1 MPKTVTWRILGTSL
15 QKTSSDDRSDPT
27 VASAHSRS
35 SSQDW
40 SSCSSSRMKTGSE
53 ASRVQNRSNWRRALG
68 LRRTAMRLPPGGTD
82 RASTPTSSEEFIGSS
97 VSRTKGFVKLLS
109 STLQLDLWYYNC
121 RLFANLISCRGLL
134 AAECHQPKTKVQGGH
149 FVSLKNCSSLL
160 ITDQT
165 RDSPFFFVQ
174 LLPTLGSS

>member
-1 MPKTVTWRILGTSL
+1 MGLGSWAMTSGHGLLDDGWVVNVSATVDNCYSSAIRTSG
-15 QKTSSDDRSDPT
+15 
-27 VASAHSRS
+27 HSLTFPICCLSKGEDIGRH
-35 SSQDW
+35 
-40 SSCSSSRMKTGSE
+40 
-53 ASRVQNRSNWRRALG
+53 NRS
-68 LRRTAMRLPPGGTD
+68 
-82 RASTPTSSEEFIGSS
+82 RASGVRREFIGSS

-134 AAECHQPKTKVQGGH
+134 AAECHQPKTKVQGGR

-165 RDSPFFFVQ
+165 RDSPFFFVR
-174 LLPTLGSS
+174 LLPTLGCS